1 MKIKFD
7 LYLGATASALMLAV
21 LVIAAELADPLKEIL
36 RTLFWHHW
44 VGKGILVTLVFLSS
58 GLIGGSRKYSN
69 YSNDSIAWYSVL
81 GSLALIFAF
90 YLLEYML

>member
-1 MKIKFD
+1 MKMKFD
-7 LYLGATASALMLAV
+7 LYLGAMTSALTLVV
-21 LVIAAELADPLKEIL
+21 LVIAAELAEPLKEIL
-36 RTLFWHHW
+36 KILFWHHW
-44 VGKGILVTLVFLSS
+44 IGKGIIVYLVFLVS

-69 YSNDSIAWYSVL
+69 YSNDRIAWYSVL